1 MDKGD
6 NSMFRNRQAGI
17 RACLRSGILA
27 LLLLAAACQQ
37 AATSGTTPEG
47 KTAVQVLGLAVKNML
62 AWKSYRYSGISRL
75 TVGTNT
81 SLSNQGTFDTIL
93 VQNSQGG
100 LDGHMVVPGSYET
113 YTWQG
118 NDYTRQAGKSWEK
131 KPGKGEG
138 HGMVSRKARQ
148 VIARFAELCEQV
160 KFEKVTADAFVISL
174 VMGRRYYEGAEKT
187 FYPAGRSAHQGQ
199 PADFSKMK
207 TTMTLTIDRKTLC
220 MVKVVM
226 VDAKNAPA
234 VGGWI
239 TTTTIAAYSDF
250 GKHFD
255 ITPPPEALQAR

>member
-1 MDKGD
+1 MC
-6 NSMFRNRQAGI
+6 F
-17 RACLRSGILA
+17 RSGVLA
-27 LLLLAAACQQ
+27 LLFLPAACQQ
-37 AATSGTTPEG
+37 AATPASAPDGR
-47 KTAVQVLGLAVKNML
+47 TAVQVLDRAVKNML

-93 VQNSQGG
+93 VQNNQGG

-118 NDYTRQAGKSWEK
+118 NDYTRQQGKGWEK

-160 KFEKVTADAFVISL
+160 KFEKVTADAYVVSL
-174 VMGRRYYEGAEKT
+174 VMGRRYYEGAEKI
-187 FYPAGRSAHQGQ
+187 FYPAGRAAHQGQ

-207 TTMTLTIDRKTLC
+207 TMMTLTIDRKTLH

-226 VDAKNAPA
+226 VDAKIEPA

-239 TTTTIAAYSDF
+239 TTTTIAAYSGFD
-250 GKHFD
+250 KPFD